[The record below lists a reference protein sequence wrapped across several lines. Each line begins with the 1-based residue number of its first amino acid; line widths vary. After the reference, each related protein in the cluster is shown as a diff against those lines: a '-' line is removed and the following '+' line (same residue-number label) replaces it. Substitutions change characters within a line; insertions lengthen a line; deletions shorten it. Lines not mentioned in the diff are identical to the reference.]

1 MIQSNR
7 IIVDPEDKRQEL
19 FVKIAL
25 KIINHPQF
33 QQVLNIGA
41 VQDEW
46 LETTAKITKKVI
58 CAMDEFERD
67 VRANGFEVKEEE

>member
-25 KIINHPQF
+25 NIMDHPQF
-33 QQVLNIGA
+33 QGILNIGA
-41 VQDEW
+41 IQDAW

-58 CAMDEFERD
+58 CAMDEFEKD
-67 VRANGFEVKEEE
+67 VRANGFEVKDDD

>member
-1 MIQSNR
+1 MIEKR
-7 IIVDPEDKRQEL
+7 IIVETPEDKRQDL

-25 KIINHPQF
+25 KIMNHPQF

-58 CAMDEFERD
+58 CAMDEFEKD

>member
-1 MIQSNR
+1 MIEKR
-7 IIVDPEDKRQEL
+7 IIVETPEDKRQDL

-25 KIINHPQF
+25 KIMNHPQF

-58 CAMDEFERD
+58 CAMDEFEKD
-67 VRANGFEVKEEE
+67 VRANGFEVNDDD

>member
-1 MIQSNR
+1 MIEKR
-7 IIVDPEDKRQEL
+7 IIVETPEDKRQDL

-33 QQVLNIGA
+33 QQVLNISA

-58 CAMDEFERD
+58 CAMDEFEKD
-67 VRANGFEVKEEE
+67 VRANGFEVNDDE

>member
-7 IIVDPEDKRQEL
+7 IIIDPEDKRQEL

-25 KIINHPQF
+25 KIMNHPQF
-33 QQVLNIGA
+33 QQVLNISA

-58 CAMDEFERD
+58 CAMDEFEKD
-67 VRANGFEVKEEE
+67 VGTNGFEVNDDD